1 MSRKDL
7 TIISGAVVA
16 SECDIRGDITVGT
29 RTVIHPKARIIADA
43 GPIRIGES
51 NLIEEQVEIINSIP
65 NTILI
70 IGDFNVFEVGARV
83 HSREVGNSN
92 VFESKCFVGPQVRI
106 SNGCVIGAMC
116 SLTAPEQLPENTIV
130 FGEGCLRR
138 VATERP
144 MPQTLQLDFLSKI
157 LPNYHH
163 LLLLGQLFRLAVS
176 YRFLGFSLDHLHPAR
191 QQQMDGQQYQLS
203 GSAVLRKPSAMSASQ
218 HQQQQPVMI
227 QQQQQQTQMM
237 SLGQET
243 FAFEPLEGQAIPSA
257 LLEQQTRA
265 PEPFTGSSSQARG
278 ATMQEVFI
286 QGVVAVSQ
294 VELLTA
300 RLRGLCREHAVF
312 LDHEEAFSVP
322 LVNAQ
327 STNPVASA
335 SGTTPFIYLRARR
348 SVLPNTRELGLWPV
362 LRYLGSVECGDRT
375 CRRSYLEAC
384 VNGPLV
390 GFLKCIGFKKDFE
403 FLAEGEV
410 YVRGRAKVLIYAVF
424 EAAYPNSGDMQMSVP
439 SKGRNVAPNSLMV
452 EVSAVGSPADDTLQ
466 REVVE
471 LMELLHPLVIP
482 GRVDHARL
490 ACR

>member
-1 MSRKDL
+1 M
-7 TIISGAVVA
+7 
-16 SECDIRGDITVGT
+16 
-29 RTVIHPKARIIADA
+29 
-43 GPIRIGES
+43 
-51 NLIEEQVEIINSIP
+51 
-65 NTILI
+65 
-70 IGDFNVFEVGARV
+70 
-83 HSREVGNSN
+83 GNMFLN
-92 VFESKCFVGPQVRI
+92 YYLAP
-106 SNGCVIGAMC
+106 
-116 SLTAPEQLPENTIV
+116 TA
-130 FGEGCLRR
+130 
-138 VATERP
+138 
-144 MPQTLQLDFLSKI
+144 
-157 LPNYHH
+157 
-163 LLLLGQLFRLAVS
+163 LAE
-176 YRFLGFSLDHLHPAR
+176 L
-191 QQQMDGQQYQLS
+191 MDGQQYQLT
-203 GSAVLRKPSAMSASQ
+203 GAAVLRKPSVMSASQ
-218 HQQQQPVMI
+218 HQQQQ
-227 QQQQQQTQMM
+227 QQQQQQPVIIQQQQAQVM

-243 FAFEPLEGQAIPSA
+243 FGFEPLESQVIPSA

-286 QGVVAVSQ
+286 QGVVSVSQ
-294 VELLTA
+294 VDLLTA
-300 RLRGLCREHAVF
+300 RLRGLCREHTVF

-335 SGTTPFIYLRARR
+335 SGTTPFVHLRARR
-348 SVLPNTRELGLWPV
+348 SVLPNARELGLWPV
-362 LRYLGSVECGDRT
+362 LRYLGAVESADRI

-410 YVRGRAKVLIYAVF
+410 FVRGRAKVLIYAVF
-424 EAAYPNSGDMQMSVP
+424 EVVYPSSGEMQIPPP

-466 REVVE
+466 REVAE